1 MSGSGGLYDVL
12 RMGMSSLRAQSKAL
26 ETVSRNMANV
36 NNTAYSRQRV
46 VFGDPSFTGGPSIGV
61 EVTEIRQLRDVL
73 LDRQVIREKSA
84 SSALAAET
92 SAYER
97 GEAALGESVAP
108 VIDAT
113 GARTVGGNSIAD
125 AIAVFFGAARQL
137 AANPTNSTQKQML
150 VQAGTT
156 MADRFKFARAGLD
169 QVSVDLEESV
179 KSGIDEANL
188 LLDALREING
198 LIATEESTTGF
209 KSLALRDQRQARL
222 EDLAQLC
229 DFQVAIPT
237 DAPNQIVLSVKT
249 ASGAN
254 VTMLSGSNPPIKLN
268 FDGNS
273 VGFVDGT
280 EKLAFKGGSI
290 HGNLAARDGALK
302 TLSTDLDKLAGQL
315 ISAVN
320 DAYNPDGLAGQNFFA
335 PTAGTASTIR
345 LADGLTAAGVRASL
359 PGGAAGDASAAV
371 AISLLDAKSFGG
383 SEGDLID
390 GTFGQ
395 SYSGAVARFSHAL
408 SQSRMSSENQESVFS
423 AISAQRDSVSGV
435 SLDEEAAELMK
446 FQRAYQAAAR
456 VVTIIDEMLDLV
468 VSRMGGG

>member
-1 MSGSGGLYDVL
+1 ML
-12 RMGMSSLRAQSKAL
+12 RMGISSLRAQSKAL

-61 EVTEIRQLRDVL
+61 EVTEIRQIRDVL
-73 LDRQVIREKSA
+73 LDRQVTREKSV

-113 GARTVGGNSIAD
+113 GARTVGGSSIAD

-137 AANPTNSTQKQML
+137 AANPTNPAQKQML
-150 VQAGTT
+150 FQAGNT
-156 MADRFKFARAGLD
+156 MADRFRFCRAGLD
-169 QVSVDLEESV
+169 QVGMDLREAV
-179 KSGIDEANL
+179 KNGVDEANL
-188 LLDALREING
+188 LLGALREING
-198 LIATEESTTGF
+198 LIASEESTTGF
-209 KSLALRDQRQARL
+209 KALALRDQRQARL

-229 DFQVAIPT
+229 DFQTTIPAG
-237 DAPNQIVLSVKT
+237 APNQIELSVRT
-249 ASGAN
+249 AAGAS
-254 VTMLSGSNPPIKLN
+254 VTMLSGSSPPIKLS
-268 FDGNS
+268 FDGDS
-273 VGFVDGT
+273 VRFVEGN
-280 EKLAFKGGSI
+280 EPLAFKGGSI
-290 HGNLAARDGALK
+290 RGNLAARDGALK
-302 TLSTDLDKLAGQL
+302 TLSSDLDKLAGQL

-320 DAYNPDGLAGQNFFA
+320 NAYNPQGLPGQNFFA
-335 PTAGTASTIR
+335 PTAGTALTIR
-345 LADGLTAAGVRASL
+345 LADGLTAAGLRASL

-371 AISLLDAKSFGG
+371 AISLLDAKAFAG
-383 SEGDLID
+383 SQGDQID

-395 SYSGAVARFSHAL
+395 SYSGAVARFSYAL

-456 VVTIIDEMLDLV
+456 VVTIIDEMLDIV
-468 VSRMGGG
+468 VSRLGTG

>member
-1 MSGSGGLYDVL
+1 
-12 RMGMSSLRAQSKAL
+12 
-26 ETVSRNMANV
+26 
-36 NNTAYSRQRV
+36 
-46 VFGDPSFTGGPSIGV
+46 
-61 EVTEIRQLRDVL
+61 
-73 LDRQVIREKSA
+73 
-84 SSALAAET
+84 
-92 SAYER
+92 
-97 GEAALGESVAP
+97 
-108 VIDAT
+108 
-113 GARTVGGNSIAD
+113 
-125 AIAVFFGAARQL
+125 
-137 AANPTNSTQKQML
+137 
-150 VQAGTT
+150 
-156 MADRFKFARAGLD
+156 
-169 QVSVDLEESV
+169 
-179 KSGIDEANL
+179 
-188 LLDALREING
+188 
-198 LIATEESTTGF
+198 
-209 KSLALRDQRQARL
+209 
-222 EDLAQLC
+222 
-229 DFQVAIPT
+229 
-237 DAPNQIVLSVKT
+237 VLSAKT
-249 ASGAN
+249 ASGAT

-290 HGNLAARDGALK
+290 HGNLSARDGALK

-320 DAYNPDGLAGQNFFA
+320 GAYNPDGLAGQNFFA